1 MKTKLF
7 LILTILIFAYSCN
20 SPSNPTK
27 ASNNQSNI
35 SNSIENN
42 AMHDI
47 AKLNSNA
54 AKIGEPNIEDN
65 YKPLAVY
72 EGNGKY
78 RINGVDFPNDE
89 NLKIEIYDDGSIDVI
104 RTKKYFR
111 FERIDKSEKDIY
123 KGEEYYNGYRHTLD
137 MTVIGDKAKVI
148 YTIQGDNKNYY
159 FESESLVKVI
169 E

>member
-104 RTKKYFR
+104 RTKNISDLNVLIKVK
-111 FERIDKSEKDIY
+111 RIYI
-123 KGEEYYNGYRHTLD
+123 
-137 MTVIGDKAKVI
+137 KAKNI
-148 YTIQGDNKNYY
+148 IMAIN
-159 FESESLVKVI
+159 I
-169 E
+169 H